1 MGFYPLYTVGNILRI
16 GQSKYVEE
24 WLNIVRIISLSQKE
38 ADYLKEIIQ
47 TYITITIQSDVQFV
61 SSDSKLTLS
70 FIFLSRLC
78 VRFDERQVQDVLN
91 LTIDL
96 YKSLSFMKNYHNRE
110 NIYLLWEG
118 IFRKISKD
126 QLISN
131 FDKLLSLPVI
141 NEDNFKIEDTAS
153 WKDPFYFIR
162 FDKISGLTKNEQWN
176 EAIQR
181 LIKLVQD
188 GQEIARKWAIYRLCR
203 VDLLGL
209 ITDEERINF
218 SKALWSRIDPENRL
232 PDNSLLYK
240 SFVLYYPNPFEED
253 TDYTKNIVKSYL
265 LSYNWSNDISSKSF
279 SGFDKEYL
287 GNLINTT
294 QSIAYINNNKE
305 QLIDWNNDEVNRMF
319 DKIYQEII
327 RIQDGLKS
335 WKDNFEIVKDN
346 SFDFVAVVN
355 QLLMIIILPKFSYL
369 EDTNKLRLKDII
381 EIFQSFDECCALTIL
396 PLTLLINPDSYEE
409 VAQKLRK
416 GLFDQDNK
424 SAQYSLQGIYYWIM
438 YEQLGILPKSPPDLF
453 ENLVSWVYI
462 LRQPN
467 LKIALGYT
475 NEIIKR
481 FPDVLLDK
489 NRQLENLLLALEYLI
504 EATKTPQNWDDLD
517 IQDPRS
523 TIPNFDIPKYRQ
535 LSSQLSYTLYQLFQE
550 KGLEMREILNRWK
563 EQSQSDILTEVRSI
577 WL

>member
-1 MGFYPLYTVGNILRI
+1 
-16 GQSKYVEE
+16 
-24 WLNIVRIISLSQKE
+24 
-38 ADYLKEIIQ
+38 
-47 TYITITIQSDVQFV
+47 
-61 SSDSKLTLS
+61 
-70 FIFLSRLC
+70 
-78 VRFDERQVQDVLN
+78 
-91 LTIDL
+91 
-96 YKSLSFMKNYHNRE
+96 
-110 NIYLLWEG
+110 
-118 IFRKISKD
+118 
-126 QLISN
+126 
-131 FDKLLSLPVI
+131 
-141 NEDNFKIEDTAS
+141 
-153 WKDPFYFIR
+153 
-162 FDKISGLTKNEQWN
+162 
-176 EAIQR
+176 
-181 LIKLVQD
+181 
-188 GQEIARKWAIYRLCR
+188 
-203 VDLLGL
+203 
-209 ITDEERINF
+209 
-218 SKALWSRIDPENRL
+218 
-232 PDNSLLYK
+232 
-240 SFVLYYPNPFEED
+240 
-253 TDYTKNIVKSYL
+253 
-265 LSYNWSNDISSKSF
+265 
-279 SGFDKEYL
+279 
-287 GNLINTT
+287 
-294 QSIAYINNNKE
+294 
-305 QLIDWNNDEVNRMF
+305 MF

-489 NRQLENLLLALEYLI
+489 NQQLENLLLALEYLI

-517 IQDPRS
+517 IQYPRS
-523 TIPNFDIPKYRQ
+523 TIPNFDIPEYRQ